1 MPNTIEQRAIA
12 AATLYLTNRGYAVED
27 VSKKR
32 EHRGYDLIAEQNGA
46 SLKIEVKGCSR
57 LWGIPD
63 PYLTEFDANRKLI
76 ADFLYVVYFI
86 DGEKPTLC
94 TIPRDSIK
102 PEFVLPKQ
110 TYGLGDRFKNESTL
124 KPFLHAI

>member
-1 MPNTIEQRAIA
+1 MPNKIEQKAIA
-12 AATLYLTNRGYAVED
+12 AATRYLTNRGYVVED
-27 VSKKR
+27 VSKNR

-86 DGEKPTLC
+86 DGEKPTVC
-94 TIPRDSIK
+94 IIPRDAIK
-102 PEFVLPKQ
+102 PEFVMPKQ
-110 TYGLGDRFKNESTL
+110 SYRVSARFKNEATL

>member
-1 MPNTIEQRAIA
+1 MIEQKAIA
-12 AATLYLTNRGYAVED
+12 AATRYLTNRGYAVED

-32 EHRGYDLIAEQNGA
+32 EHRGYDLIAVESGV
-46 SLKIEVKGCSR
+46 SLKIEVKGCSH

-63 PYLTEFDANRKLI
+63 PYVTEFDVNRKLV
-76 ADFLYVVYFI
+76 ADFLFVIYFI
-86 DGEKPTLC
+86 DRKKPAVC
-94 TIPRDSIK
+94 IIPRDAIK

-110 TYGLGDRFKNESTL
+110 SYRVSTRFKNEATL

>member
-12 AATLYLTNRGYAVED
+12 AATLYLTKRGYAVED

-86 DGEKPTLC
+86 DGEEPTVC
-94 TIPRDSIK
+94 TIPRDAIK
-102 PEFVLPKQ
+102 PEFVMPKQ
-110 TYGLGDRFKNESTL
+110 SYGVSARFKNEATL

>member
-1 MPNTIEQRAIA
+1 MA
-12 AATLYLTNRGYAVED
+12 AATQYLTNCGYTVGD

-32 EHRGYDLIAEQNGA
+32 EHTGYDLIAEQGGM
-46 SLKIEVKGCSR
+46 SFKIEMKGYSH

-63 PYLTEFDANRKLI
+63 PYLTEFDASRKLV

-86 DGEKPTLC
+86 DRKKPTVC
-94 TIPRDSIK
+94 IIPRDAIK
-102 PEFVLPKQ
+102 PEFVVPKQ
-110 TYGLGDRFKNESTL
+110 SYRLSARFKNAATL

>member
-1 MPNTIEQRAIA
+1 MPNQVEQKAIA
-12 AATLYLTNRGYAVED
+12 VATQYLRNRGYAVED

-32 EHRGYDLIAEQNGA
+32 EHKGYDLIAEQNDA

-63 PYLTEFDANRKLI
+63 PYVTEFDDERRLV

-86 DGEKPTLC
+86 GCEEPTVC
-94 TIPRDSIK
+94 IIPRDAIK
-102 PEFVLPKQ
+102 PEFVLPKHS
-110 TYGLGDRFKNESTL
+110 YRVSARFKNEATL

>member
-1 MPNTIEQRAIA
+1 MPNTIEQKAIA
-12 AATLYLTNRGYAVED
+12 AATRYLMNRGYAVED

-32 EHRGYDLIAEQNGA
+32 EHKGYDLIAEENGV
-46 SLKIEVKGCSR
+46 SLKIKVKGCSH

-63 PYLTEFDANRKLI
+63 PYVTEFDANRNLI

-86 DGEKPTLC
+86 DRKDPAVC
-94 TIPRDSIK
+94 IIPRDAIK

-110 TYGLGDRFKNESTL
+110 SYRVSTRFKNEATL
-124 KPFLHAI
+124 KLFLHAI